1 MKTSW
6 VSFMQMS
13 LQRLR
18 SLMWVRW
25 KMQLAKTQPKEICGI
40 ISGWRINC
48 ESLPCACTCVQ
59 VYFHVPALMCGVSW
73 AVVPAES
80 SVPGSVRNQSFIV
93 LGPRQ
98 PCLPSLPH
106 VSFTM
111 AQMCVA
117 ADLELVFSCQEWRW
131 WSSSDKLIDWLPM
144 KFWEWVR

>member
-6 VSFMQMS
+6 IFFLQMS
-13 LQRLR
+13 HQRLC

-25 KMQLAKTQPKEICGI
+25 QMQLAETQPKEICGV

-48 ESLPCACTCVQ
+48 KSLPCVCTCVQ
-59 VYFHVPALMCGVSW
+59 VHFQVPALMCGGW

-80 SVPGSVRNQSFIV
+80 SEPGSVRNQSFIV

-131 WSSSDKLIDWLPM
+131 WSSSDKLIDWLPL

>member
-1 MKTSW
+1 MKTFW
-6 VSFMQMS
+6 VFFLQMS
-13 LQRLR
+13 LQRLC

-25 KMQLAKTQPKEICGI
+25 QMQLAKTQPKDICGM

-48 ESLPCACTCVQ
+48 ESLPCVCTCVQ
-59 VYFHVPALMCGVSW
+59 VYFQVPALMCGGW

-80 SVPGSVRNQSFIV
+80 SEPGSVRNQSFIV

-131 WSSSDKLIDWLPM
+131 WSSSDKLIDWLPL